1 MSDRTASDPDELVAA
16 YKTLLRDYLARR
28 PSGARQRIAKVMGTH
43 KSFVSQVTNPS
54 YRVPLPAQHVQ
65 TIIDVCHFSP
75 EERSAF
81 LAAYRRAHPGF
92 TEPTGDATARAPAGF
107 WVPLPDHVTA
117 DQAQQIERVVRRL
130 TADLI
135 GLATPVASSDQGTGA
150 RPGPRVRG

>member
-1 MSDRTASDPDELVAA
+1 MSDRSVPDADELVAA

-43 KSFVSQVTNPS
+43 KSFVSQITNPS
-54 YRVPLPAQHVQ
+54 YRVPVPAQHVQ

-75 EERSAF
+75 EERAAF
-81 LAAYRRAHPGF
+81 LSAYRRAHPGF
-92 TEPTGDATARAPAGF
+92 AEPMGPAAVQVPSGF

-117 DQAQQIERVVRRL
+117 EQAREIERVVRRL

-135 GLATPVASSDQGTGA
+135 GLATPVAPADQSTGS
-150 RPGPRVRG
+150 RPGSRLRG